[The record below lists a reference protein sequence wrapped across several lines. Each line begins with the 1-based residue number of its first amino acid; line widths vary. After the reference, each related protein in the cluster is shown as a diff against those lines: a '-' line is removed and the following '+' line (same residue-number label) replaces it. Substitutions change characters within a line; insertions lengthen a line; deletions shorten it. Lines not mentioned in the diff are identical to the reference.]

1 MKIFQ
6 QFFEEKMRLEEEA
19 NNKLKE
25 LADRAHTEA
34 VNKLQETSK
43 NVYRDNISMSKAL
56 QIHIKESDKL
66 KADFQCLE
74 KTNTKLKQANEFHAA
89 TQQKQILETKAS
101 KKETKN
107 LRLKMNELETVITNM
122 VEEFAE
128 EKSKMEDRLVLE
140 TSASKEELKRLEK
153 IIQVKDQENN
163 RIKIV
168 ARNIVE
174 QRSDLETFFHQAL
187 AQVRNEIKASR
198 QLYIAAA
205 KESHNKQMMLAFSGK
220 GKYPSVRNFNQ
231 GLVNSTNNVSSDFK
245 IAEIT
250 SNLQG
255 QKGLSDLTWEQKEK
269 VLKLLFAKIN
279 QQVKQSKNAKYD
291 SFVNQKRKQKINEN
305 SGKLVAKLMESE
317 ELPEKEEIIAST
329 TFITEG
335 NSLQQENQL
344 PVLPAIN
351 TS

>member
-1 MKIFQ
+1 
-6 QFFEEKMRLEEEA
+6 
-19 NNKLKE
+19 
-25 LADRAHTEA
+25 
-34 VNKLQETSK
+34 
-43 NVYRDNISMSKAL
+43 MSKAL

-66 KADFQCLE
+66 KKEFLILE
-74 KTNTKLKQANEFHAA
+74 KSNTKLKHENEVHAA

-101 KKETKN
+101 KKETRN
-107 LRLKMNELETVITNM
+107 LRLKLNELETVITNM
-122 VEEFAE
+122 VEEYSQ
-128 EKSKMEDRLVLE
+128 EKTKMEDRLVLE

-198 QLYIAAA
+198 QQYIAAA
-205 KESHNKQMMLAFSGK
+205 KESHNKQMMLAFAGK
-220 GKYPSVRNFNQ
+220 GNYPSVRNFNQ
-231 GLVNSTNNVSSDFK
+231 GLVNSTNNVNNDFK
-245 IAEIT
+245 LAEAT

-255 QKGLSDLTWEQKEK
+255 KKSLDDLTWEQKEK

-279 QQVKQSKNAKYD
+279 QQVKQPNSAKYD
-291 SFVNQKRKQKINEN
+291 FHATKKFKQKINEN
-305 SGKLVAKLMESE
+305 SGKMVAKIMGAEDK
-317 ELPEKEEIIAST
+317 KEEIIPST

-335 NSLQQENQL
+335 NSLHQENNL

-351 TS
+351 TN